1 MGSAEGGGGRVR
13 FATILGLVM
22 GAPRALA
29 PSMLAWDAQSVHG
42 PRTENGSGSETW
54 IAMQEPLRPPQ
65 TVARSVA
72 PWVARASAWMGL
84 GSVALLCL
92 YLMLA
97 TILVILVGL
106 GFD

>member
-1 MGSAEGGGGRVR
+1 M
-13 FATILGLVM
+13 LDQ
-22 GAPRALA
+22 PRRS
-29 PSMLAWDAQSVHG
+29 P
-42 PRTENGSGSETW
+42 
-54 IAMQEPLRPPQ
+54 

-72 PWVARASAWMGL
+72 PWVARASGWIGL

-97 TILVILVGL
+97 MILIILVGL

>member
-1 MGSAEGGGGRVR
+1 
-13 FATILGLVM
+13 
-22 GAPRALA
+22 
-29 PSMLAWDAQSVHG
+29 MLD
-42 PRTENGSGSETW
+42 R
-54 IAMQEPLRPPQ
+54 LRPPQ

>member
-1 MGSAEGGGGRVR
+1 
-13 FATILGLVM
+13 
-22 GAPRALA
+22 
-29 PSMLAWDAQSVHG
+29 MLAWDAHNLPG

-54 IAMQEPLRPPQ
+54 IAMLDQLRRSQ
-65 TVARSVA
+65 AVAQSVA
-72 PWVARASAWMGL
+72 PWVARTSAWIGL

-97 TILVILVGL
+97 MILVILVGL